1 MLSGIDNHCHCEA
14 QRAVA
19 ISRNAVTNR
28 KTFDEW
34 LVLVQFICYSAFLIL
49 PLYQEIATPA

>member
-14 QRAVA
+14 RRAVA
-19 ISRNAVTNR
+19 ISRNGVTNR

-34 LVLVQFICYSAFLIL
+34 LALVQSICYSAFLSL
-49 PLYQEIATPA
+49 PLYQEISTPV